1 MYTSYSVAVALL
13 SAGLMVAPHLPAAS
27 ILDQSNSGQ
36 NYYSP
41 LGPTFVQNE
50 MTAEMAQTFTPGI
63 SGYLASIS
71 VDLLTLDYVSVT
83 PISLELIS
91 VDSNGLPNVNSPLS
105 TAVTEQV
112 PPGTGLTSFDF
123 TSQNIYLFS
132 GQQVAYWLTADPVN
146 GFSRWIGSSNQSYS
160 GGEAYFRFPGATDGS
175 PLNFTDTAADTHT
188 DAYFQTFMNP
198 APAPTPEPATVA
210 LFGLGLAAIGLLRR
224 RAS

>member
-1 MYTSYSVAVALL
+1 MYKSYAIAVVLL
-13 SAGLMVAPHLPAAS
+13 SAGLMLAPHLAAAP

-36 NYYSP
+36 NFYSP

-83 PISLELIS
+83 PISLELVS
-91 VDSNGLPNVNSPLS
+91 VDSNGLPDVSSPLS
-105 TAVTEQV
+105 TAVTQQI
-112 PPGTGLTSFDF
+112 PPGNGFTSFDF
-123 TSQNIYLFS
+123 TSQNIYLSS

-146 GFSRWIGSSNQSYS
+146 GFSRWIGSDNDSYS
-160 GGEAYFRFPGATDGS
+160 GGTAYFRFPGATDGS
-175 PLNFTDTAADTHT
+175 PLSFTDSAANTHT
-188 DAYFQTFMNP
+188 DAYFQTFMDP
-198 APAPTPEPATVA
+198 APAPTPEPASMA
-210 LFGLGLAAIGLLRR
+210 LLGLGLTAIGLLRR